1 MRIALSSDTAFKR
14 WGHEKLAKRGERF
27 MSYMHHFVLVSTL
40 VATVT
45 SASAQSSGRY
55 GTGQSHGYRYDT
67 VTIPDVQSDALVAAA
82 GHAFG
87 QTAAG
92 HAFGQTEA
100 ARHRIPVIPPAKV
113 IIIDNRTGDLWA
125 WSEAQQTV
133 LYLGYIFPLVGQ
145 GPIARVITVPEQ
157 R

>member
-1 MRIALSSDTAFKR
+1 
-14 WGHEKLAKRGERF
+14 
-27 MSYMHHFVLVSTL
+27 MSYMHLFVLVSTL

-45 SASAQSSGRY
+45 SASAQSWGRY
-55 GTGQSHGYRYDT
+55 GTGQSHGFRYDT
-67 VTIPDVQSDALVAAA
+67 VTVPDVLPDAVVSAEGRAL
-82 GHAFG
+82 G
-87 QTAAG
+87 QADR
-92 HAFGQTEA
+92 

-125 WSEAQQTV
+125 WSEVEQTV

-157 R
+157 K

>member
-1 MRIALSSDTAFKR
+1 MR
-14 WGHEKLAKRGERF
+14 
-27 MSYMHHFVLVSTL
+27 YMHHFVLVSTL

-55 GTGQSHGYRYDT
+55 GTGQSYGFRYGT
-67 VTIPDVQSDALVAAA
+67 VTVPDVQPNNHAVAAYD
-82 GHAFG
+82 AFG
-87 QTAAG
+87 RDGGRAA
-92 HAFGQTEA
+92 HNAFGRDA
-100 ARHRIPVIPPAKV
+100 ARPEIPVIPPAKV
-113 IIIDNRTGDLWA
+113 IIIDNQTGDLWA
-125 WSEAQQTV
+125 WSEAEQTV